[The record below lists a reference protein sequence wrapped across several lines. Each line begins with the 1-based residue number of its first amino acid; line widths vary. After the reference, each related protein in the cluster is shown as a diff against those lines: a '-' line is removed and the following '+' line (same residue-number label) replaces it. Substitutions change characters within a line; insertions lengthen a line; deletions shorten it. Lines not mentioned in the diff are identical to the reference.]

1 MTDPLRKMRVG
12 FLALGTIVLT
22 AVVAF
27 HTIAGY
33 TWIDSVW
40 MVVITISTVGYSE
53 QSDASAT
60 IKLLS
65 LFTILMGVT
74 AAAYLFTGVIQMVLE
89 GELDRAMGLR
99 RMQKQID
106 ELKNH
111 TIVCGFGKSGPAL
124 CERLKKSGHQFV
136 VVDNHEDRI
145 AEAVEWG
152 YLAFQGDATDEDV
165 LKSVRIMNAETIVV
179 SLVTDAENVFITL
192 SARNL
197 CPNLRIVASAER
209 ESSSR
214 KLQQAGANEVV
225 MTHQMVADHMS
236 RLVTRPS
243 AAHFFDILSEAGNM
257 ELEIDELVVNDD
269 SPLASQTIAESRIRD
284 RYELLIVGLRPVG
297 GEFEFNPSATRTVGR
312 GETMLVMGRAE
323 QIQKFKDTNHLSQ
336 TGFDADTDNE
346 SVVIAHNPNL

>member
-1 MTDPLRKMRVG
+1 MTNPLQKMRVG

-27 HTIAGY
+27 HTIAKY
-33 TWIDSVW
+33 SWIDAIW

-53 QSDASAT
+53 QSDASPT

-65 LFTILMGVT
+65 LMTILLGVT
-74 AAAYLFTGVIQMVLE
+74 AAAYLFTGVIQMLLE
-89 GELDRAMGLR
+89 GELDRVMGMR

-106 ELKNH
+106 QLENH

-124 CERLKKSGHQFV
+124 CERLKSSGHQFV
-136 VVDNHEDRI
+136 VVDNDDQRI
-145 AEAVEWG
+145 AEASELG
-152 YLAFQGDATDEDV
+152 YLAVQGDATDETVLEDV
-165 LKSVRIMNAETIVV
+165 RVRFAETIVV
-179 SLVTDAENVFITL
+179 SLATDAENVFITL

-197 CPNLRIVASAER
+197 CPELRIVASAER

-214 KLQQAGANEVV
+214 KLAQAGADEVV
-225 MTHQMVADHMS
+225 MTHRMVADHMS

-257 ELEIDELVVNDD
+257 DLEIDELVVNDD
-269 SPLASQTIAESRIRD
+269 SPLASQTIAELRIRD
-284 RYELLIVGLRPVG
+284 HYHLLIVGLRPVG
-297 GEFEFNPSATRTVGR
+297 GEFEFNPVASRTVGC

-323 QIQKFKDTNHLSQ
+323 DIQKFKDAKNLSQ
-336 TGFDADTDNE
+336 IGNTSRAAE
-346 SVVIAHNPNL
+346 SSTAIVRQPSS